1 MDEHAKELKEE
12 TAFLEPK
19 LMEKNLQRL
28 REKGGVALFPESKV
42 TAYLSPQSHAAPIHP
57 SLASSSTAQSKPDGI
72 ASPSALP
79 SSNDSAF
86 RSFLVVNCRASKAA
100 QFYKSQHVSPPIQPS

>member
-1 MDEHAKELKEE
+1 MLQAEEKPDGSAQILRDE

-42 TAYLSPQSHAAPIHP
+42 TAFLE
-57 SLASSSTAQSKPDGI
+57 ASSKQNHL
-72 ASPSALP
+72 PSAKETP
-79 SSNDSAF
+79 QF
-86 RSFLVVNCRASKAA
+86 KSFLVVNCRASKAA
-100 QFYKSQHVSPPIQPS
+100 QFYKAQQAIQHS